1 MVLCEAKYC
10 LFLVILEQIWCSTM
24 IDPAGRNKL
33 MGLGLPWIRDQ
44 GKPLEEEEKKDKDG
58 VTLQLSVFFKRL

>member
-1 MVLCEAKYC
+1 
-10 LFLVILEQIWCSTM
+10 M

-58 VTLQLSVFFKRL
+58 VTFFCPFHYF